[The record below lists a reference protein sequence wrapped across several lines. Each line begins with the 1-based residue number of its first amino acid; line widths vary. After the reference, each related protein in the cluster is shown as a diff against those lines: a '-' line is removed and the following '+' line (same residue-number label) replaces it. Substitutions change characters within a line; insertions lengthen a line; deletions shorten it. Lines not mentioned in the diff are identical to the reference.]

1 MSIFFISDVHL
12 GLGDR
17 QAEREKEDRL
27 LTFLERILPQTEELC
42 ILGDLFDFWFE
53 YTTVIPKGFHRTLTA
68 LQAFTDRGIP
78 VHYIAGNHDF
88 WMGDYFQKELGIRLY
103 LDPCELSLG
112 GKRVF
117 LHHGDGLA
125 SRDIGYRIIK
135 PILRNRLAIR
145 LYRLLHPDLGIRLAR
160 GSSRTSRAYTANK
173 DYGEEEGL
181 LEFAAKK
188 IGEGA
193 DIVVMGH
200 RHHPHLSG
208 VGTGTYVNL
217 GDWITYHTY
226 AVLDGGSITL
236 QTWTGKPRTDE
247 HGTE

>member
-1 MSIFFISDVHL
+1 MPVFFISDVHL

-17 QAEREKEDRL
+17 QAERQKEDRL
-27 LTFLERILPQTEELC
+27 LAFLQEILPQTEELC

-53 YTTVIPKGFHRTLTA
+53 YATVIPKGFHRTLAA

-78 VHYIAGNHDF
+78 VHYVAGNHDF
-88 WMGDYFQKELGIRLY
+88 WMGDFFQKELGMRLY
-103 LDPCELSLG
+103 HDPCELPLG

-125 SRDIGYRIIK
+125 PRDTGYRLIK
-135 PILRNRLAIR
+135 PVLRNRLAIR
-145 LYRLLHPDLGIRLAR
+145 LYRLLHPDLGIWLAR

-173 DYGEEEGL
+173 DYGEDEGL
-181 LEFAAKK
+181 LKFATQKL
-188 IGEGA
+188 GEGL

-200 RHHPHLSG
+200 RHQPHISEIG
-208 VGTGTYVNL
+208 PGTYVNL

-226 AVLDGGSITL
+226 AVLRDGRITL
-236 QTWTGKPRTDE
+236 ETWNGKTGS
-247 HGTE
+247 

>member
-1 MSIFFISDVHL
+1 MPVFFISDVHL

-17 QAEREKEDRL
+17 QAERQKEDRL
-27 LTFLERILPQTEELC
+27 LAFLQEILPQTEELC

-53 YTTVIPKGFHRTLTA
+53 YATVIPKGFHRTLTA
-68 LQAFTDRGIP
+68 IQAFTDRGIP

-88 WMGDYFQKELGIRLY
+88 WMNDFFQKELGVRLY
-103 LDPCELSLG
+103 LDPCELILG

-125 SRDIGYRIIK
+125 PRDVGYRLIK

-145 LYRLLHPDLGIRLAR
+145 LYRLLHPDIGVRIAR
-160 GSSRTSRAYTANK
+160 GSSRTSRTYTANK

-181 LEFAAKK
+181 LEFATKK
-188 IGEGA
+188 VAEGA
-193 DIVVMGH
+193 DLVVMGH
-200 RHHPHLSG
+200 RHRPHIEQIG
-208 VGTGTYVNL
+208 KGTYINL

-226 AVLDGGSITL
+226 AVLDGGTATL
-236 QTWTGKPRTDE
+236 KIWNAGQRAGT